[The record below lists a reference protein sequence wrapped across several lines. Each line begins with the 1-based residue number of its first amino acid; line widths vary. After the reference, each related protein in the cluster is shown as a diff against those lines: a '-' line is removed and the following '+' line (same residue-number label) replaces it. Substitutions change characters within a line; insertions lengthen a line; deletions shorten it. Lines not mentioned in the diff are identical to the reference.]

1 MTDIRQLSLSD
12 LTSLGVIISRSV
24 RVAANGIL
32 FMAEYY
38 PMYCCCS
45 VTKSCLTLLWL
56 HGPLPSRL
64 LCPWDSPGKNTGV
77 GCHFLFQGI
86 FPTQGLMPHL
96 LHCRWICCQWATREA
111 LSIVYVVYI
120 VYVYCTYIYYMRACE
135 CAKSLQLCLILCS
148 LIDCSSPGFSVRRIL
163 QARILGACPPP
174 ENLPNPGIEPKS
186 QVSYIGRQ
194 VLYH

>member
-1 MTDIRQLSLSD
+1 MSTIQPKLDNEEQAMATVTQLNK
-12 LTSLGVIISRSV
+12 V
-24 RVAANGIL
+24 
-32 FMAEYY
+32 
-38 PMYCCCS
+38 
-45 VTKSCLTLLWL
+45 
-56 HGPLPSRL
+56 
-64 LCPWDSPGKNTGV
+64 
-77 GCHFLFQGI
+77 Q
-86 FPTQGLMPHL
+86 
-96 LHCRWICCQWATREA
+96 TREA